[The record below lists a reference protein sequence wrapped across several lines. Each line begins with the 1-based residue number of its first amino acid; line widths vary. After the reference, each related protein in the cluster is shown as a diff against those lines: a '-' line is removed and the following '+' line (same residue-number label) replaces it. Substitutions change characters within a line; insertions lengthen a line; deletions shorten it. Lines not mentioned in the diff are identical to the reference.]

1 MATSN
6 GQLTTFS
13 GNPDDWEAFI
23 EQLESYFVA
32 NDITAAGKKRG
43 ILLSSC
49 GTAAYKTI
57 LAPTKLTEIAYNDLT
72 TQVKA
77 YFAPKPSAIV
87 QRYKLGRDWLTQLQL
102 DWTATH

>member
-1 MATSN
+1 MATSH

-23 EQLESYFVA
+23 EQLESYFAA

-49 GTAAYKTI
+49 GTAAYKH
-57 LAPTKLTEIAYNDLT
+57 
-72 TQVKA
+72 
-77 YFAPKPSAIV
+77 
-87 QRYKLGRDWLTQLQL
+87 R
-102 DWTATH
+102 